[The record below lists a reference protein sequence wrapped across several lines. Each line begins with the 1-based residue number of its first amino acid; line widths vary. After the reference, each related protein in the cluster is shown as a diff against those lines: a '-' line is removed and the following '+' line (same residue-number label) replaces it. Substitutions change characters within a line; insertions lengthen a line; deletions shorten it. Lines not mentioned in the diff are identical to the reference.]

1 MGIFPT
7 LLCARKRL
15 ERKNEDVGFQDMNC
29 NLVDSSY
36 KPAEFYQQQRAG
48 QFNSGNR
55 HTSVSGSS
63 TNSEDESFRCGGFS
77 SYGSGNSTQL
87 STKSENT
94 ACRYRN
100 GRWTDHYSTNNF
112 QQQLNS
118 SSSSGF
124 GNGYGANQQLLFRC
138 TTNEED
144 WVVIDTRN
152 QKQQSAACGG
162 MRRAC
167 SCRG

>member
-29 NLVDSSY
+29 NLVDRSH
-36 KPAEFYQQQRAG
+36 KPGEFYQQQRAG
-48 QFNSGNR
+48 QFNNSGNR

-63 TNSEDESFRCGGFS
+63 SNSEDESFRCGGYNS

-100 GRWTDHYSTNNF
+100 GRWTDHYSANNF

-118 SSSSGF
+118 S
-124 GNGYGANQQLLFRC
+124 NGYAANQQLLFRC

-152 QKQQSAACGG
+152 QKQQTAACGG

>member
-48 QFNSGNR
+48 HFNSGNR

-118 SSSSGF
+118 SSSGGF

>member
-1 MGIFPT
+1 
-7 LLCARKRL
+7 
-15 ERKNEDVGFQDMNC
+15 MNC

>member
-112 QQQLNS
+112 QQQLSS

>member
-48 QFNSGNR
+48 QFNSENR

-63 TNSEDESFRCGGFS
+63 TNSEDESLRCGGFS